1 MLAWLRRRLSR
12 AGIRSKRGTL
22 NLGEIGKLAR
32 SDPAVWILTQ
42 ERARL
47 DYLAAKEAYERCK
60 TRRAYQRAM
69 DRLLQLQ
76 STNAIVTSLINEH
89 TLEQILHQ
97 PLKAVSPAEAAGARR
112 SA

>member
-12 AGIRSKRGTL
+12 AGFRSKRGTL

-47 DYLAAKEAYERCK
+47 DYLAAKEEYERCK

-76 STNAIVTSLINEH
+76 STNAIVTALINEQ
-89 TLEQILHQ
+89 TLEQMLR
-97 PLKAVSPAEAAGARR
+97 PSLEAVTPAEPAGARR
-112 SA
+112 NA